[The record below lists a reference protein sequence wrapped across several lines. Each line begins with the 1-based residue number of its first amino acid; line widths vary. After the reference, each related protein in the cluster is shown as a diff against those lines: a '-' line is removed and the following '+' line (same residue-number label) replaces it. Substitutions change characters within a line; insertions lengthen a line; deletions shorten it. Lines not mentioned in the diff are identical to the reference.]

1 MRRFFMAM
9 ILATVADS
17 LFAINYS
24 FAGRAMN
31 STGEPQEFATYRIY
45 SLADT
50 LKPVTYGV
58 TAEDGVFSGQ
68 LERPG
73 KYRARVS
80 VVGLKD
86 AVREFA
92 VSESSPAADLGAM
105 ECGDAGNL
113 LGEVTVT
120 ATRPLVVKEI
130 DRIGYDVQADLES
143 RTSNLDEVL
152 RKVPL
157 VSVEPDGTIKVKGS
171 SNFKIYKNGRPN
183 NSFTQNAKEIFKAI
197 PASMIKKIE
206 VITDPGARED
216 AEGIG
221 AILNI
226 VTVQGSSIKGMMANV
241 GLSYSTHNNIP
252 TPNLWGSA
260 QIDKVTFSL
269 YGGGNI
275 INRRSSRTESES
287 VGIYEDS
294 GNISRTS
301 NRGRSKG
308 GVTWWGTEASFE
320 PDTLNL
326 FTLEFGGYYYGAD
339 SYSRGRNSLTAQDG
353 SLIYSY
359 EENRRTR
366 PTSYLDFNGSLSYQ
380 RSTRRKG
387 ETLTL
392 SYMVSTTG
400 QHSDSET
407 EYVDPF
413 NMPVA
418 YDGILSNYKLNFV
431 EHTVQANWVRPF
443 RKIHTVEL
451 GMKYIFRN
459 NTSKTTIDYLGTDM
473 SPVTDFTHR
482 THIMAAFADY
492 RVRLGKFSLRGGLRY
507 EFSRLSAKFA
517 DGTSPDFGSNL
528 SDLVPN
534 AAVSYDINDANNLKF
549 SYSARINRPG
559 INYLNPAVT
568 ETPNSTSQGNPELG
582 SARHNTLSLN
592 YSLMS
597 RKVTLDA
604 NVGYTFADNA
614 IISVID
620 VVDDHTYSGYAN
632 AGKNRSFDTSAF
644 VQWMAGSKT
653 TVMFNLG
660 ANYVSIKNP
669 SMGISKRGW
678 MPNAYTRITQRLPWK
693 LSASLGAY
701 YWGGSIDLYSRFQS
715 VGISN
720 LYYNISLNRNFLKED
735 RLSVRLSVQ
744 NPFYSSRRKSKS
756 ETFNTSYR
764 TVTYNYNFNPT
775 AFNLS
780 VSYRFGSMNSVVKKT
795 AAKISNDD
803 LVGRK
808 SEQ

>member
-1 MRRFFMAM
+1 MA
-9 ILATVADS
+9 AAADS
-17 LFAINYS
+17 IFAINYT
-24 FAGRAMN
+24 FAGRATN

-45 SLADT
+45 SAADT

-58 TAEDGVFSGQ
+58 TDVDGVFSGQ
-68 LERPG
+68 LQRPG
-73 KYRARVS
+73 NYRAKVS
-80 VVGLKD
+80 VVGLKE
-86 AVREFA
+86 AVREFV
-92 VSESSPAADLGAM
+92 VSESKPTADLGTM
-105 ECGDAGNL
+105 ECGESDNL

-197 PASMIKKIE
+197 PASMIKRIE

-241 GLSYSTHNNIP
+241 GLGYSTQNNIP
-252 TPNLWGSA
+252 MPNLWGSA

-275 INRRSSRTESES
+275 INRRSSRSASES
-287 VGIYEDS
+287 VGIYDES
-294 GNISRTS
+294 GNISRS
-301 NRGRSKG
+301 DSRSRSKG

-320 PDTLNL
+320 LDTLNL
-326 FTLEFGGYYYGAD
+326 FTLEFGGYYYGVD
-339 SYSRGRNSLTAQDG
+339 SYSEGRNSLTAPDG
-353 SLIYSY
+353 SPIYSY
-359 EENRRTR
+359 GENRRTL
-366 PTSYLDFNGSLSYQ
+366 PMSYLDFNGSLSYQ
-380 RSTRRKG
+380 HSTRRRG
-387 ETLTL
+387 ETFTL

-407 EYVDPF
+407 EYVDAQ
-413 NMPVA
+413 NMPVS
-418 YDGILSNYKLNFV
+418 YDGILSNYKLNFI
-431 EHTVQANWVRPF
+431 EHTFQANWCRPF
-443 RKIHTVEL
+443 RDIHTMEMGL
-451 GMKYIFRN
+451 KYIFRN
-459 NTSKTTIDYLGTDM
+459 NSSKTTTDYLGTDI

-492 RVRLGKFSLRGGLRY
+492 RVKLGRFSLRGGVRY
-507 EFSRLSAKFA
+507 EFSRLSARFA

-534 AAVSYDINDANNLKF
+534 AAVSYDINDANNVKL
-549 SYSARINRPG
+549 SYTTRINRPG

-592 YSLMS
+592 YSLLS

-604 NVGYTFADNA
+604 NAGYTFADNA
-614 IISVID
+614 IIDIIEVAG
-620 VVDDHTYSGYAN
+620 DHTYSGFAN
-632 AGKNRSFDTSAF
+632 AGRNRSFDASAF

-660 ANYVSIKNP
+660 ANYVFIENP
-669 SMGISKRGW
+669 SKNISKRGW
-678 MPNAYTRITQRLPWK
+678 IPNGYTRITQRLPWK

-701 YWGGSIDLYSRFQS
+701 YWGGSIDLYSRFQG

-720 LYYNISLNRNFLKED
+720 LFYNLSLNRNFLKED
-735 RLSVRLSVQ
+735 RLSVRLSIQ
-744 NPFYSSRRKSKS
+744 NPFYPSRRKTKS
-756 ETFNTSYR
+756 ETYNTSYR
-764 TVTYNYNFNPT
+764 TATYNYNYNTT
-775 AFNLS
+775 AFGVNI
-780 VSYRFGSMNSVVKKT
+780 SYRFGSMSSSVKKT

-803 LVGRK
+803 LV
-808 SEQ
+808 